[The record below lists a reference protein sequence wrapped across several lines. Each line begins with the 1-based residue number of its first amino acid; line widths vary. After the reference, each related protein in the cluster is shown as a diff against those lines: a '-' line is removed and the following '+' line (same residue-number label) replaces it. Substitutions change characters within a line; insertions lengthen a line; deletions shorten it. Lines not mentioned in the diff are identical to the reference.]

1 MRMQEVCCSGVCCSG
16 VCWGVLRVA
25 PAVQG
30 GSERKCVVCCVLQRS
45 VMCVAAECD
54 LCCSGMHVVL
64 CCCTCVVTSMGWL
77 RLVGSLKS

>member
-30 GSERKCVVCCVLQRS
+30 GSENKCVVCCSGVWCVLQRS
-45 VMCVAAECD
+45 VVCVAVECI
-54 LCCSGMHVVL
+54 LY
-64 CCCTCVVTSMGWL
+64 CVAVS
-77 RLVGSLKS
+77 V